1 MNFSQ
6 ARDKLIKNLKKSF
19 PETPDYIF
27 LALKKVPRE
36 LFVPDEFKENVYKD
50 TALPIGFEQTI
61 SRPSTIIKML
71 SAIQPSKKDKI
82 LEIGTGSGYQTA
94 ILAELSRFVFSI
106 ERIPELGKRAVE
118 RLRELGYKN
127 FSINIFDGGYG
138 WPKFA
143 PYDCII
149 VSCGSSKLPKNL
161 LNQLKEGGRM
171 IIPKGEGKNQEL
183 YLITRDEK
191 GFIYT
196 KLDKVSFVPF
206 VTEGSHV

>member
-1 MNFSQ
+1 MNLNQ
-6 ARDKLIKNLKKSF
+6 ARDKLIKNLKKIF

-27 LALKKVPRE
+27 LAFKKVPRH
-36 LFVPDEFKENVYKD
+36 LFIPEEFKEKAYED

-94 ILAELSRFVFSI
+94 ILAELCRFVFSI
-106 ERIPELGKRAVE
+106 ERIPELGKMAVE
-118 RLRELGYKN
+118 RLKELGYKN

-171 IIPKGEGKNQEL
+171 IIPKGEGKSQEL

-196 KLDKVSFVPF
+196 KLDRVSFVPF
-206 VTEGSHV
+206 ITDGSYI